1 MMVSVVLAAAMASSE
16 ALVTVLNTRT
26 SASQERYATAVEVV
40 ERDAA
45 AGKPLQQFVIGVT
58 TEDGDKAARYL
69 AASRGTIRSLA
80 ETRDNPLAWYL
91 LSMETNDRALLE
103 RAAKGGNVQ
112 ALNALGA
119 MLVQEA
125 NSAVGE
131 ATNDVR
137 RLLREG
143 FECFSKASERR
154 DPNAFVNV
162 GACYMNGIGCK
173 KNSMLAFECF
183 RTAAQEGGHP
193 EAMMYLSTC
202 FDRGIGVKA
211 DPEKAMFWRMKS
223 RACRGDQAAAKW
235 LEGRK

>member
-1 MMVSVVLAAAMASSE
+1 MTALVLAAAMASSE
-16 ALVTVLNTRT
+16 ALITVLNTRT
-26 SASQERYATAVEVV
+26 SVSQDRYDAAVAVV

-58 TEDGDKAARYL
+58 TDDDQEKAARYL
-69 AASRGTIRSLA
+69 DSSRATIRALA
-80 ETRDNPLAWYL
+80 EKSDNPLAWYL
-91 LSMETNDRALLE
+91 LSMESNDRALLE

-125 NSAVGE
+125 NSATGE
-131 ATNDVR
+131 ATNEVR

-173 KNSMLAFECF
+173 KNLMLAFECF

-193 EAMMYLSTC
+193 EAMMYMSTC
-202 FDRGIGVKA
+202 FDRGIGVNP
-211 DPEKAMFWRMKS
+211 DPEKAMFWRMKA
-223 RACRGDQAAAKW
+223 RACRGDKAAAKW
-235 LEGRK
+235 LESRK

>member
-1 MMVSVVLAAAMASSE
+1 MISLVLAAAMASSE
-16 ALVTVLNTRT
+16 ALAIVLNTRT
-26 SASQERYATAVEVV
+26 SSSQDRYAAAVEVV

-58 TEDGDKAARYL
+58 TEDDDKAARYL
-69 AASRGTIRSLA
+69 ASSRGTIKALA
-80 ETRDNPLAWYL
+80 EKRDNPLAWYL
-91 LSMETNDRALLE
+91 LSMESNDRALLE

-119 MLVQEA
+119 ILVQEA
-125 NSAVGE
+125 NSATGE
-131 ATNDVR
+131 STNEVR

-143 FECFSKASERR
+143 FECFSRASERR

-173 KNSMLAFECF
+173 RNLLLAFECF

-193 EAMMYLSTC
+193 EAMMYMSTC
-202 FDRGIGVKA
+202 FDRGIGVKS
-211 DPEKAMFWRMKS
+211 DPEKAMFWRMKA
-223 RACRGDQAAAKW
+223 RACRGDKAAAKW
-235 LEGRK
+235 LESRK